1 MKKDKHNLAVGQ
13 NCKKMAKNVLIQ
25 NQARCF
31 TPIIFVYLYNYGH
44 LRKKSTEEKWHG
56 KCTVF
61 NPVEPFRRH
70 VYGTYLVFTATN
82 LIAREERI

>member
-1 MKKDKHNLAVGQ
+1 MKRDKYSLAVGQ
-13 NCKKMAKNVLIQ
+13 NCKRNGEKCPNSESNSVLHS
-25 NQARCF
+25 NYF
-31 TPIIFVYLYNYGH
+31 LYLYNYGH
-44 LRKKSTEEKWHG
+44 LRKKPVEGKWHG

-70 VYGTYLVFTATN
+70 IYGTYLVFTATN